1 MEMIEL
7 WLTGPAWAFVSV
19 ILIDLALSADNA
31 VVVGMA
37 AAALP
42 PKQRSQAIM
51 IGIVAAV
58 VFRIALA
65 LVATQ
70 LLAIIGLLLAGGILL
85 LWVSWKLWREI
96 DADRKAD
103 KRARLAAAG
112 GRVEEEEAEIAPDV
126 KPAKTFRQAVT
137 QITIADISMSLD
149 NVLAVAGAAREHP
162 YIMVFGL
169 GLSILLMAVSAQ
181 FIARLLKK
189 HRWIAY
195 LGLAIIVYV
204 SVKMIWEGG
213 FEVWEWLAPRMGS

>member
-7 WLTGPAWAFVSV
+7 WLTGPAWAFISV

-96 DADRKAD
+96 DADRKAE
-103 KRARLAAAG
+103 KRAALAAAG
-112 GRVEEEEAEIAPDV
+112 AAAETEEAEIAPDV

-204 SVKMIWEGG
+204 SVKMVWEGG
-213 FEVWEWLAPRMGS
+213 HEVWVWLAPKLAG

>member
-37 AAALP
+37 AAALE
-42 PKQRSQAIM
+42 PKQRARAIT

-65 LVATQ
+65 LIATQ
-70 LLAIIGLLLAGGILL
+70 LLAIIGLLLAGGLLL

-96 DADRKAD
+96 DADRKAAR
-103 KRARLAAAG
+103 RAALAG
-112 GRVEEEEAEIAPDV
+112 GDGAPEEAEIAPDV
-126 KPAKTFRQAVT
+126 KPAKTFREAVT
-137 QITIADISMSLD
+137 QITIAVISMSLD

-169 GLSILLMAVSAQ
+169 GLSILLMALGAQ
-181 FIARLLKK
+181 LIARMLKK

-204 SVKMIWEGG
+204 SIKMIWEGG
-213 FEVWEWLAPRMGS
+213 FEVWDWLAPKLHG